1 MLPSELY
8 CSSSQTLL
16 GTLITPG
23 GSKERGP
30 EEGKE
35 SQVLIS
41 PQTDRTSS
49 CLHGTLLLLRFCS
62 LGQSETETCQG
73 AGSTEI
79 KG

>member
-23 GSKERGP
+23 GSEERGP
-30 EEGKE
+30 EGGKE
-35 SQVLIS
+35 SQFLIS

-49 CLHGTLLLLRFCS
+49 CLHGTLLLLRFFS
-62 LGQSETETCQG
+62 VNQRYVEGQAQL
-73 AGSTEI
+73 
-79 KG
+79 K

>member
-35 SQVLIS
+35 LIVLIS
-41 PQTDRTSS
+41 PETYRTSS
-49 CLHGTLLLLRFCS
+49 GLHGTLLLLGFFSVNQRHVE
-62 LGQSETETCQG
+62 GQAQL
-73 AGSTEI
+73 
-79 KG
+79 K